1 MRRYGVWM
9 DRVLSVVTALVV
21 VTVSYFLVTERVVPA
36 LRGEPVRVREGE
48 RLVEA
53 IEFEPLGT
61 ERDAL
66 GAKGLR
72 VPGAKPTL
80 LLVFN
85 SACQACYR
93 TLPAWHDLVAAAGGA
108 ASVLAVALDPD
119 EQAAGAYARQHLAVA
134 VAVAPEDPRRFAG
147 ILGVDIVPS
156 TALLDRDGVLRFM
169 RQGSLDSLAVS
180 SLIRALG
187 ALGAPQNHRERK
199 GS

>member
-1 MRRYGVWM
+1 M
-9 DRVLSVVTALVV
+9 DRVLSLVTALVV
-21 VTVSYFLVTERVVPA
+21 VTVTYFLVTERVVPA

-48 RLVEA
+48 RLVEV
-53 IEFEPLGT
+53 IDFEPLSSGGGT
-61 ERDAL
+61 L
-66 GAKGLR
+66 GLEEIR
-72 VPGAKPTL
+72 VPNAKPTL

-93 TLPAWHDLVAAAGGA
+93 TLPAWQDLVAVVGDA

-119 EQAAGAYARQHLAVA
+119 ERAAGAYASQNLDAATAV
-134 VAVAPEDPRRFAG
+134 VPEDPRRFAS

-156 TALLDRDGVLRFM
+156 TALLDGDGVLRFM

-180 SLIRALG
+180 SLMRALG
-187 ALGAPQNHRERK
+187 ALEAPQNHRERK

>member
-1 MRRYGVWM
+1 M
-9 DRVLSVVTALVV
+9 DRVLSAVTALVV

-48 RLVEA
+48 RLAEA
-53 IEFEPLGT
+53 LQFEPLGSAGG
-61 ERDAL
+61 AL
-66 GAKGLR
+66 GLEGIR
-72 VPGAKPTL
+72 VPSARPAL

-85 SACQACYR
+85 STCQACYS
-93 TLPAWHDLVAAAGGA
+93 TLPAWHDLIAAAGDA
-108 ASVLAVALDPD
+108 ASVFAVALDPD
-119 EQAAGAYARQHLAVA
+119 ERAAGAYASQNLAAARA
-134 VAVAPEDPRRFAG
+134 VVPEDPRRFAG

-187 ALGAPQNHRERK
+187 ALEAPQNHRERK